1 MWVFL
6 PVDDFAFLFLL
17 LCWFDDTNVHV
28 KTINGRKQHLGQL
41 QCYGG
46 YHIIVII
53 VNIINIIVD
62 VVVIVIDTEDKSQIL
77 VDVSGSFLS
86 SVKGIYEK
94 EQ

>member
-1 MWVFL
+1 M
-6 PVDDFAFLFLL
+6 
-17 LCWFDDTNVHV
+17 
-28 KTINGRKQHLGQL
+28 NGRKQHLGQL

-46 YHIIVII
+46 YPIIVI
-53 VNIINIIVD
+53 IINIIVD
-62 VVVIVIDTEDKSQIL
+62 VVVIVIIIRTEDKSQIL